1 MPEEPAFVARLVGR
15 KKSGA
20 PSPTD
25 ASCEGA
31 NSAPASAD
39 PPPGIELFMATGAPR
54 ECPLAELGPGDEGIV
69 SRLNMAPAE
78 ETDLRKLL
86 ALGVMPGVP
95 IRVVRLTP
103 SLVFELGFSEFAIDA
118 ELARSIMVRV

>member
-1 MPEEPAFVARLVGR
+1 MPEEPAFVARLVGH
-15 KKSGA
+15 KKSA
-20 PSPTD
+20 TPCPTR
-25 ASCEGA
+25 
-31 NSAPASAD
+31 AD
-39 PPPGIELFMATGAPR
+39 PSRGIELLMATGAPAER
-54 ECPLAELGPGDEGIV
+54 PLAELGPGDEGIV
-69 SRLNMAPAE
+69 SRLSMAQTDQ
-78 ETDLRKLL
+78 TDLRKLL